1 MLTAVELLATIMETV
16 NTDLPPTAVADF
28 QAGIFMSAFA
38 MDVRENLN
46 ACFVQDS
53 DLAAGIDAII
63 KDVEAKDYKSAI
75 TAAKALAPN
84 VEKDVDPC
92 MKDDKYS
99 DVQAAYKAEE
109 DVLTA
114 VKGDKSAKTKI
125 ITQATLHLRKIKSD
139 ATDLQTKFD
148 AGDYY
153 GAGQVAG
160 EIEAIVLKPWMKN
173 MEDSFLQ

>member
-1 MLTAVELLATIMETV
+1 MILVLALLSP
-16 NTDLPPTAVADF
+16 L
-28 QAGIFMSAFA
+28 
-38 MDVRENLN
+38 
-46 ACFVQDS
+46 
-53 DLAAGIDAII
+53 
-63 KDVEAKDYKSAI
+63 
-75 TAAKALAPN
+75 
-84 VEKDVDPC
+84 
-92 MKDDKYS
+92 KDDKYS